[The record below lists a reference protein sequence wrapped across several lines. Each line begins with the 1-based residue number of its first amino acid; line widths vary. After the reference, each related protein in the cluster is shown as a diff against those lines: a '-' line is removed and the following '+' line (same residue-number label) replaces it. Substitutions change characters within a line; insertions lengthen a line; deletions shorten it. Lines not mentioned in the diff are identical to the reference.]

1 MVFQNRCVSYYW
13 RALFLVSLTHYL
25 FSFIVITILGSRMSQ
40 VGEYFPRHLP
50 STLNMLET
58 LLGKSERTYVLT
70 ASKFQEEGYL
80 GVLEFI
86 VLQPGPI
93 RIQVGVNL
101 C

>member
-1 MVFQNRCVSYYW
+1 
-13 RALFLVSLTHYL
+13 
-25 FSFIVITILGSRMSQ
+25 MSQ
-40 VGEYFPRHLP
+40 VGEDFPHHLP
-50 STLNMLET
+50 STTMLET
-58 LLGKSERTYVLT
+58 LLRKSERTYVLT
-70 ASKFQEEGYL
+70 AKKFQEEGYL

>member
-1 MVFQNRCVSYYW
+1 
-13 RALFLVSLTHYL
+13 
-25 FSFIVITILGSRMSQ
+25 MSQ
-40 VGEYFPRHLP
+40 VGEDFPHHLP
-50 STLNMLET
+50 PTPTMLET
-58 LLGKSERTYVLT
+58 LLRKSERTYVLT
-70 ASKFQEEGYL
+70 AKKFQEEGYL

>member
-1 MVFQNRCVSYYW
+1 
-13 RALFLVSLTHYL
+13 
-25 FSFIVITILGSRMSQ
+25 MSQ
-40 VGEYFPRHLP
+40 VGEDFPRHLP
-50 STLNMLET
+50 STLTMLET

-70 ASKFQEEGYL
+70 ASKVQEEGYL

-101 C
+101 FYT